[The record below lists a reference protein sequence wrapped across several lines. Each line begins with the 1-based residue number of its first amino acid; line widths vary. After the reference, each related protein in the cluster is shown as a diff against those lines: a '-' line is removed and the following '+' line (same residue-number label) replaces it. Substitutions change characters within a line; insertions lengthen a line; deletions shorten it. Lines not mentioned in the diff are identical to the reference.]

1 MKTSIFKQLKEALL
15 TKNPVFVQFL
25 GLCPALAVTASVAGA
40 IGMGAATC
48 AVLVFSSLFISLLKR
63 FVPEKIRTLTYL
75 IIISCFVSAVELLFK
90 AFLPD
95 IAVSLGIFIPL
106 IAVNGII
113 LSRAEGF
120 ASENALLPSVIDG
133 FATGIGF
140 SLVLICTAVVREAL
154 GTGKIFASPDGS
166 GGISL
171 FGDAFPGTSVFL
183 LPAGA
188 FITLGFVLALVQK
201 ISTLCQRDK
210 TKASEADGHKQVQEL
225 LLNEEDVANE

>member
-48 AVLVFSSLFISLLKR
+48 AVLIFSSLFISLLKR
-63 FVPEKIRTLTYL
+63 FVSAKIRTLTYL
-75 IIISCFVSAVELLFK
+75 ITVSCFVSAVELLFK

-95 IAVSLGIFIPL
+95 TSVTLGIFIPL

-113 LSRAEGF
+113 LARAEGF
-120 ASENALLPSVIDG
+120 ASENAPLPSVIDG
-133 FATGIGF
+133 FAAGVGF

-154 GTGKIFASPDGS
+154 GTGKIFASPEGL

-171 FGDAFPGTSVFL
+171 FGDAFPAASVFL

-188 FITLGFVLALVQK
+188 FITLGFVLALAQK

-210 TKASEADGHKQVQEL
+210 KTVSEVDGTEQVQEF